1 MPRDDERPGPQC
13 YCGRCG
19 CIEAWLSGPA
29 FQRQFLEKTGRKL
42 RATEIAE
49 AAKAGDRQAA
59 EGLDLYCDRLARA
72 LANVVNLIDP
82 HVIVLGGGL
91 SKMDALYQRVPE
103 LWRNY
108 IFSEPDR
115 IVTKL
120 QPPLH
125 GDSSGVRG
133 AAWLWPA

>member
-1 MPRDDERPGPQC
+1 MLLRPPGLHRGVAERAAPSNGSSSRRRHASCAPPRSPRRP
-13 YCGRCG
+13 
-19 CIEAWLSGPA
+19 A
-29 FQRQFLEKTGRKL
+29 
-42 RATEIAE
+42 RAIA
-49 AAKAGDRQAA
+49 RRSSS
-59 EGLDLYCDRLARA
+59 LDLYCDRLARA
-72 LANVVNLIDP
+72 LASVVNLLDP

-91 SKMDALYQRVPE
+91 SKIDALYRRVPE

-115 IVTKL
+115 IATKL

-125 GDSSGVRG
+125 GNSSGVRG